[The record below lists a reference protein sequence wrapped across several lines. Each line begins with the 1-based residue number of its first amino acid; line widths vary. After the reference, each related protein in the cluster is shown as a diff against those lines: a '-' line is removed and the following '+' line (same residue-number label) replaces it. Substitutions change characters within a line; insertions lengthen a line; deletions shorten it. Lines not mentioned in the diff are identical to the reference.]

1 MLPRY
6 TVLQTYICT
15 ISTFIVQVKHP
26 MPASLLVYLT
36 VKYFIHSFFVLTA
49 DSFLEKFPYC
59 IPSMFS
65 ALISLVGV
73 VTVGCLLPDK
83 PENKQ

>member
-1 MLPRY
+1 MTSGAMKLFSF
-6 TVLQTYICT
+6 
-15 ISTFIVQVKHP
+15 ISLILI
-26 MPASLLVYLT
+26 AGLVYTLFN
-36 VKYFIHSFFVLTA
+36 FIA

-65 ALISLVGV
+65 ALICVAGV

-83 PENKQ
+83 PEDK

>member
-1 MLPRY
+1 MLHRNI
-6 TVLQTYICT
+6 TIQFSLKKLYIR
-15 ISTFIVQVKHP
+15 IR
-26 MPASLLVYLT
+26 SLLH
-36 VKYFIHSFFVLTA
+36 FINITLALTA

-65 ALISLVGV
+65 ALISVVGV

-83 PENKQ
+83 PEDKQ